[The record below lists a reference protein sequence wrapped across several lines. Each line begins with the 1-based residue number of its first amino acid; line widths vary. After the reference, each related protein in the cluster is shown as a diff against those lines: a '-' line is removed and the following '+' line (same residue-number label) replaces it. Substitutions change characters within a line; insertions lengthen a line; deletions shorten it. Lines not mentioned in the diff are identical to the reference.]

1 MFLNCI
7 HKLSTGVGKLVKC
20 KCTIYARSLFKFIK
34 IMIVDV
40 LRISFVPMFLMKTE
54 DLQLNFYNQLLKR
67 KVIQAIM
74 ILFN

>member
-1 MFLNCI
+1 
-7 HKLSTGVGKLVKC
+7 
-20 KCTIYARSLFKFIK
+20 
-34 IMIVDV
+34 MIVDV

-74 ILFN
+74 ILFNWPLLVTM